1 MTKKGNMNNKNALK
15 ATAAIRVEQ
24 HWTSYPLY
32 CSFLYNL
39 SSYSIGFSPTV
50 FAKRN
55 TSGFQP
61 TRGASKIL
69 AWIEANVRL

>member
-15 ATAAIRVEQ
+15 ATAAIRAEQ
-24 HWTSYPLY
+24 HWTSYPFY

-55 TSGFQP
+55 MSGFQP

-69 AWIEANVRL
+69 A

>member
-1 MTKKGNMNNKNALK
+1 
-15 ATAAIRVEQ
+15 VER

-55 TSGFQP
+55 MSGFQP
-61 TRGASKIL
+61 IRGASKIL
-69 AWIEANVRL
+69 AWIEASVRL